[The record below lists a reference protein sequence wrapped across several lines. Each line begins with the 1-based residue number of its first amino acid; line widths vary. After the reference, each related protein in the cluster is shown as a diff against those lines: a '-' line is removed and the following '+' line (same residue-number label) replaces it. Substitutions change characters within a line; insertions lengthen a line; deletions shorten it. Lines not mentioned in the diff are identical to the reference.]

1 MGALN
6 VFTYT
11 IDGSSLTVVA
21 ADKVQRI
28 SIICS
33 SGDVMVQGSY
43 KFQGLSSTPITLSVG
58 QGITISSKSENT
70 PIDGFTIDASV
81 GVADIVLSYQ

>member
-11 IDGSSLTVVA
+11 INGSSLTVVA
-21 ADKVQRI
+21 SDNVQRI

-33 SGDVMVQGSY
+33 SGDISVWGSA
-43 KFQGLSSTPITLSVG
+43 KFQNISPVPIFLAAG
-58 QGITISSKSENT
+58 QGITISSKNDST
-70 PIDGFTIDASV
+70 PIDGFTIDASI
-81 GVADIVLSYQ
+81 GIADIVLSYQ

>member
-28 SIICS
+28 SVICS
-33 SGDVMVQGSY
+33 SGDVSVCGSY
-43 KFQGLSSTPITLSVG
+43 KFQNLSPVPVFLAAG
-58 QGITISSKSENT
+58 QGVTISSKSENT
-70 PIDGFTIDASV
+70 PIDGFTIDASI